1 MSINERRSGTDRRTS
16 NRYTVNIDVEWETTG
31 IRVPGTLS
39 DVSFDGCF
47 VLGSGEVADGEPV
60 KVFVPLADGMKV
72 QFTGKV
78 ANSVYEIGFGIKFD
92 PLSAPQRDLLVAL
105 VRNAEST

>member
-1 MSINERRSGTDRRTS
+1 MSINERRSGSDRRTS
-16 NRYTVNIDVEWETTG
+16 NRYTVNIDVEWELRGARTQ
-31 IRVPGTLS
+31 GTIS

-47 VLGSGEVADGEPV
+47 VLGPGEVEDGTPI
-60 KVFVPLADGMKV
+60 KIFVPLDDGMKV

-78 ANSVYEIGFGIKFD
+78 ANSVYEIGFGVKFD

-105 VRNAEST
+105 VRNAESA